1 MVGVIEAMRSS
12 THSTS
17 ACSPSSSARR
27 ISPASPRWPKA
38 WLCRATAAARPAE
51 SSSSRQRDGFLGDL
65 DRLGGVLG
73 PDAGA
78 TCGKEAVELF
88 LSCQLLEQQGERFPG
103 GRELIKPDEPEGAL
117 QTDAQPGFVII
128 RELEGRPPCGWT
140 AASLRPALEGCLGR
154 GEQVRNGAGAV
165 LLRASGG
172 RAPSRVS
179 LAPSTIFSTYRAT
192 AACSS
197 RRVARGTVGRRR
209 RG

>member
-1 MVGVIEAMRSS
+1 MVGVIEAMRSQVP
-12 THSTS
+12 TPQKLP
-17 ACSPSSSARR
+17 ALPVRALGGYR
-27 ISPASPRWPKA
+27 PASPRWPKA

-128 RELEGRPPCGWT
+128 RELE
-140 AASLRPALEGCLGR
+140 AASSQPPGPPRHCAPALEGCLGR

-165 LLRASGG
+165 PASRQWWASTRAGVTRTLDHLLDIPCDSRMQLATG
-172 RAPSRVS
+172 RTRH
-179 LAPSTIFSTYRAT
+179 
-192 AACSS
+192 
-197 RRVARGTVGRRR
+197 RG
-209 RG
+209 